1 MVAQLCAHTK
11 APELCALKGQSTRNA
26 GDASKTACDQSE
38 QAPAVWPAIGGA
50 PGSQRPPRWR
60 FRGLPRGLGTGR
72 GFLAR
77 TPVRV
82 EPKLKGSDLEGQ
94 MR

>member
-1 MVAQLCAHTK
+1 MWL
-11 APELCALKGQSTRNA
+11 
-26 GDASKTACDQSE
+26 
-38 QAPAVWPAIGGA
+38 AIGGA